1 MKKYLLLTL
10 TPLMLFAQSYMA
22 KIEPYKTYTLYA
34 QSAGEIVQLDTN
46 DETKT
51 VTKTIVKLDDE
62 LEQKQLS
69 IYKKQLKLYLQKLHI
84 LEKSYAKYIK
94 ITGKSQSDK
103 DDKLYEIIDLKI
115 SIETLQA
122 NIYEV
127 KNTLK
132 KKVVTVKDLYIKEF
146 TVNNGDYVSVGA
158 TLAKAYEINKSKIVV
173 YVSMSD
179 IENIHNKK
187 VLINGK
193 ENQASIEKIDLTVD
207 DVYVSAYKVT
217 LISKNKSFGTVVNV
231 EFK

>member
-22 KIEPYKTYTLYA
+22 KIEPYKEYTLYA

-84 LEKSYAKYIK
+84 LEKSYEKYIK

-103 DDKLYEIIDLKI
+103 DDKLYEIIELKI

-122 NIYEV
+122 NIYEI

-132 KKVVTVKDLYIKEF
+132 KKIVTVKDLYIKEF
-146 TVNNGDYVSVGA
+146 LVNKGDYVSTGA